1 MNIILNRPNKA
12 AIDSA
17 HGMLIL
23 GCLMSSKSKNILE
36 IGIGT
41 GFITNMLLNAIEY
54 NQIGHLTSVDNFHD
68 LGGNFPNE
76 VLENLKLNQKIKV
89 IAPMQERDFV
99 FSCEENSFDFLVSDG
114 DHLHAGEWADQVFK
128 IMKPDAIM
136 FFHDVNSPGYI
147 NLKNYKTRSDALN
160 KPNFLFK
167 ESSRPDEDCHRGI
180 LMVINKK

>member
-1 MNIILNRPNKA
+1 MNIVLNRPSKA

-23 GCLMSSKSKNILE
+23 GALMSSKSKNVLE

-54 NQIGHLTSVDNFHD
+54 NKIGHLTSVDNFHD
-68 LGGNFPNE
+68 LGGNLPNQT
-76 VLENLKLNQKIKV
+76 LDILKTKQNIKI
-89 IAPMQERDFV
+89 IAPMEEKDFV

-114 DHLHAGEWADQVFK
+114 DHLHAGEWVDQIFK
-128 IMKPDAIM
+128 IMKPDSIM
-136 FFHDVNSPGYI
+136 FFHDVNNPGYL
-147 NLKNYKTRSDALN
+147 NLRNYKTRSDELG

-167 ESSRPDEDCHRGI
+167 ESSRSDEDCHRGI
-180 LMVINKK
+180 LMVVNKK

>member
-1 MNIILNRPNKA
+1 MNIALNRPNKA

-23 GCLMSSKSKNILE
+23 GSLMSSKSKNILE

-54 NQIGHLTSVDNFHD
+54 NQVGKLTSVDNFHD
-68 LGGNFPNE
+68 LGGNLPNH
-76 VLENLKLNQKIKV
+76 VLDNLKTNKNIKIV
-89 IAPMQERDFV
+89 APMEERDFV
-99 FSCEENSFDFLVSDG
+99 FSCGENSFDFLVSDG
-114 DHLHAGEWADQVFK
+114 DHLHAGEWVDQIFK
-128 IMKPDAIM
+128 IINPDSIM
-136 FFHDVNSPGYI
+136 FFHDINNSGYP
-147 NLKNYKTRSDALN
+147 NLKNYKIRADELN

-167 ESSRPDEDCHRGI
+167 ESSRQDEDCSRGI

>member
-54 NQIGHLTSVDNFHD
+54 NQIGHLTS
-68 LGGNFPNE
+68 G
-76 VLENLKLNQKIKV
+76 
-89 IAPMQERDFV
+89 
-99 FSCEENSFDFLVSDG
+99 
-114 DHLHAGEWADQVFK
+114 
-128 IMKPDAIM
+128 
-136 FFHDVNSPGYI
+136 
-147 NLKNYKTRSDALN
+147 
-160 KPNFLFK
+160 
-167 ESSRPDEDCHRGI
+167 
-180 LMVINKK
+180 